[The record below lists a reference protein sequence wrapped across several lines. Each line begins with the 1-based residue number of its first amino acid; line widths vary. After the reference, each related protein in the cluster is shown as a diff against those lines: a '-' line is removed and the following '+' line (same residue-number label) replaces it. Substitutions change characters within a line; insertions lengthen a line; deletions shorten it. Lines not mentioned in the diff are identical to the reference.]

1 MPFSRVGVSG
11 FGSRQSSSSSSLLL
25 LLLAVVAVMAAAVS
39 SMVADVLVADV
50 LVADVV
56 VAGVVVGV
64 VVGAAG
70 VEIDLKTDG
79 LNPVRSS
86 GRGISLWLKRTEIR
100 FYFRLP

>member
-1 MPFSRVGVSG
+1 MLFSRVGVSG

-50 LVADVV
+50 VV
-56 VAGVVVGV
+56 EGVVVGV

>member
-39 SMVADVLVADV
+39 SMVADV

>member
-1 MPFSRVGVSG
+1 MLFSRVGVSG

-25 LLLAVVAVMAAAVS
+25 LLLAVVVVAAAAVS

-50 LVADVV
+50 VV
-56 VAGVVVGV
+56 EGVVVGV

-86 GRGISLWLKRTEIR
+86 GRGISLWPKRTKIR
-100 FYFRLP
+100 FYFRVP

>member
-50 LVADVV
+50 V

-86 GRGISLWLKRTEIR
+86 GCGISLWLKRTEIR

>member
-1 MPFSRVGVSG
+1 
-11 FGSRQSSSSSSLLL
+11 
-25 LLLAVVAVMAAAVS
+25 MAAAVS
-39 SMVADVLVADV
+39 SMVADV

-79 LNPVRSS
+79 LNPGRSS
-86 GRGISLWLKRTEIR
+86 GRGISLWPKRTIIR
-100 FYFRLP
+100 FYFRVP

>member
-1 MPFSRVGVSG
+1 MLFSRVGVSG

-25 LLLAVVAVMAAAVS
+25 LLLAVVAAAAAAVS
-39 SMVADVLVADV
+39 SM
-50 LVADVV
+50 VADVV

-86 GRGISLWLKRTEIR
+86 GRGISLWPKRTKIR
-100 FYFRLP
+100 FYFRVP